1 MRLIFLGSP
10 GVGKGT
16 QGHLISEY
24 LSIPTISTG
33 EVLRE
38 AVSNQTEL
46 GKKAQYAMEQGE
58 LVSDDLVTA
67 IIADYLKPFSEGSGY
82 LLDGF
87 PRNINQANVLDNI
100 LSANGNQIDK
110 VVLFTLPD
118 DVLLRRLTGRRTCS
132 KTGEILNI
140 YFSSKEKLQ
149 ACLDLGGTLIQRK
162 DDQEE
167 IISNRIS
174 VYKSETFPLINY
186 YEEKNLLVKVN
197 AESPV
202 AMVHQELLSSLNL
215 NCMS

>member
-1 MRLIFLGSP
+1 
-10 GVGKGT
+10 
-16 QGHLISEY
+16 
-24 LSIPTISTG
+24 
-33 EVLRE
+33 
-38 AVSNQTEL
+38 
-46 GKKAQYAMEQGE
+46 
-58 LVSDDLVTA
+58 
-67 IIADYLKPFSEGSGY
+67 